1 MQKNLIF
8 FDTET
13 TQKVNSRL
21 IQLAYWIDAVGGPIQ
36 DLMFKPA
43 EPICIE
49 AMEVHHIT
57 EEQVKDLEPVDPAKL
72 QPLFDGR
79 IAVAHN
85 APFDIAV
92 MAREKVIINDRIDTL
107 KVAQHLLP
115 DSPAHRLQY
124 LRYSLNLPIT
134 DGATAHDAGGDVKVL
149 IALYC
154 HLRNKL
160 MTEQQISEEQAI
172 ERMLELTN
180 KPTILKK
187 FSFGK
192 YKDKCFAD
200 VAKTSDGRSY
210 MQWLNG
216 QADLS
221 EDLKNTL
228 KFYLCSSKS

>member
-1 MQKNLIF
+1 MKNLIF

-13 TQKVNSRL
+13 TQKINSRL
-21 IQLAYWIDAVGGPIQ
+21 IQLAYWIDIQGGPINE
-36 DLMFKPA
+36 LFFKPA
-43 EPICIE
+43 EPICFE

-57 EEQVKDLEPVDPAKL
+57 EAQVKDLDPVDPAKL

-85 APFDIAV
+85 APFDIGV

-124 LRYSLNLPIT
+124 LRYSLNLPVNES
-134 DGATAHDAGGDVKVL
+134 ATAHDAGGDVRVL
-149 IALYC
+149 IELYC
-154 HLRNKL
+154 YLRNKL
-160 MTEQQISEEQAI
+160 MKESQMSEEQAI
-172 ERMLELTN
+172 EKMLELTA
-180 KPTILKK
+180 KPTIIKK

-192 YKDKCFAD
+192 YKGQNFAD
-200 VAKTSDGRSY
+200 VVKTSAGMDYLR
-210 MQWLNG
+210 WLNG
-216 QADLS
+216 QPELS